1 MSLVKIGAKHQITI
15 PRQIFEKLEF
25 NVGDEVEITIQQG
38 KLVINPKRQV
48 EGAVAKLS
56 PEEQKLLISAKAKI
70 AAINKDMCNS
80 RGLTNAEAEVAAKVG
95 LIDPDQKWW
104 WTEEWQK
111 GEREAEEA
119 IANGDLIGPF
129 ETPTEAINALKMTKV

>member
-1 MSLVKIGAKHQITI
+1 MSLVKIGPKCQITI

-111 GEREAEEA
+111 GEREAEA
-119 IANGDLIGPF
+119 DIRAGRVSKPF
-129 ETPTEAINALKMTKV
+129 ESLKELIEDLES